1 MIDTCIHDFKADS
14 LPTMPNCP
22 CPTYVQPWA
31 MQGVVSWLGDSL
43 TAFDLETEQNIP
55 GIKKENFRFKVRV
68 GPLPDFL
75 AVGNT
80 VRVSF
85 DGEKSRIELV
95 NKA

>member
-1 MIDTCIHDFKADS
+1 MACIKDFDPLL
-14 LPTMPNCP
+14 LPTFPNCP
-22 CPTYVQPWA
+22 CPTYAQPWA

-43 TAFDLETEQNIP
+43 TAFDLEIEQNVP
-55 GIKKENFRFKVRV
+55 GIKKENFRFNVRV
-68 GPLPDFL
+68 GPLPGFL